1 MRQPAAVPSQIE
13 CAACGREVHTG
24 REPAVL
30 WKGLAGAPDAGFR
43 DRTGSARHTSRSRCA
58 ASIHSRSRL
67 RAAALG
73 IAVTAEPSAATQ
85 AIAPE
90 AAGHRRNRPAVAQRR
105 TRLIIELSCVLCGR
119 DLGVLESDAWPAY
132 GAVVL
137 RRKGFEPVM
146 VADWRRLRCAVCGG
160 AAFPDEITSRLVRTE
175 KPLDWDENKP
185 RRGRPPKSVV
195 EARKAVEA
203 Q

>member
-1 MRQPAAVPSQIE
+1 
-13 CAACGREVHTG
+13 
-24 REPAVL
+24 
-30 WKGLAGAPDAGFR
+30 
-43 DRTGSARHTSRSRCA
+43 
-58 ASIHSRSRL
+58 
-67 RAAALG
+67 
-73 IAVTAEPSAATQ
+73 
-85 AIAPE
+85 
-90 AAGHRRNRPAVAQRR
+90 VAQRR

-160 AAFPDEITSRLVRTE
+160 AAFPVEITSRLVRTE
-175 KPLDWDENKP
+175 KPLDWDEDKP

-195 EARKAVEA
+195 EARKAAEA